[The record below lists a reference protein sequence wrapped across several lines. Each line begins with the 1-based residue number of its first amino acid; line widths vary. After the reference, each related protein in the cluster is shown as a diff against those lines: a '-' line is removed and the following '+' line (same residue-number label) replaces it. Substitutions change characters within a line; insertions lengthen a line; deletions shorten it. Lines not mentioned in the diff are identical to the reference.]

1 MYDENDWMNFRA
13 EAIEFN
19 KNSEATLLKEWLN
32 EIGYTEQV
40 GYYRNICKK
49 EMEIYST
56 RIGALIGKAG
66 VNVDKLE
73 KMLSEEFRGKWKVKF
88 VEIRGGFV
96 NV

>member
-19 KNSEATLLKEWLN
+19 KNREETIIKKWLS

-40 GYYRNICKK
+40 GYYRNISKK
-49 EMEIYST
+49 EMEIYAKRVGS
-56 RIGALIGKAG
+56 LIGKAG
-66 VNVDKLE
+66 VNVERFE
-73 KMLSEEFRGKWKVKF
+73 KMLAEEFRGEWKVKF

-96 NV
+96 RI

>member
-1 MYDENDWMNFRA
+1 MYDENDWMNLRA

-19 KNSEATLLKEWLN
+19 KNREETLLKKWLN
-32 EIGYTEQV
+32 EIGYTELV
-40 GYYRNICKK
+40 GYYRNAWKK

-56 RIGALIGKAG
+56 RIGALVGKAG

-73 KMLSEEFRGKWKVKF
+73 KMLSEEFKGKWKVKF

-96 NV
+96 RI